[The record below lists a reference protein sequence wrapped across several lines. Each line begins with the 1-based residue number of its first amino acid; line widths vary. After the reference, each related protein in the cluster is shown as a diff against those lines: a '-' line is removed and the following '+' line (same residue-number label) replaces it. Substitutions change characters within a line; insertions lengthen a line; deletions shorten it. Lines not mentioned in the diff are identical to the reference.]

1 MNRRVSLFN
10 KLFGVR
16 FLLCDAL
23 IEPSTKDRTTVS
35 ILSFNLLRIKKVVTK
50 EVKTITFLASINYV
64 SNCCKGNVCQVNFTF
79 VLRLNSIFSL
89 VKFKNLDRAELSIL
103 LFNSY
108 IKYSSMRKTFK
119 KDDDIQ
125 LN

>member
-16 FLLCDAL
+16 FLLYDVL

-35 ILSFNLLRIKKVVTK
+35 IFSFNLFRIKKVVTK
-50 EVKTITFLASINYV
+50 EAFLASINYV

-119 KDDDIQ
+119 RDDDIQ